1 MLAMASRQ
9 PRRFSAAWP
18 EHLRPE
24 HLQHNSW
31 RRPLRQGALGQP
43 LSQQLHWVL
52 RDCILCFAAR
62 GSFKPRGLT
71 SRLAKVGTPADELCG
86 KSDRPVCVLS
96 EDVGGDR
103 DARLLTLDQAQER
116 DGFRLT
122 EI

>member
-1 MLAMASRQ
+1 MQWLPDSRAGSPLRGPNTFAPNTFNTMA
-9 PRRFSAAWP
+9 
-18 EHLRPE
+18 
-24 HLQHNSW
+24 W

-103 DARLLTLDQAQER
+103 DARLLTLDQARER

>member
-1 MLAMASRQ
+1 M
-9 PRRFSAAWP
+9 
-18 EHLRPE
+18 
-24 HLQHNSW
+24 
-31 RRPLRQGALGQP
+31 RQGALGQP

-103 DARLLTLDQAQER
+103 DARLLTLDQARER